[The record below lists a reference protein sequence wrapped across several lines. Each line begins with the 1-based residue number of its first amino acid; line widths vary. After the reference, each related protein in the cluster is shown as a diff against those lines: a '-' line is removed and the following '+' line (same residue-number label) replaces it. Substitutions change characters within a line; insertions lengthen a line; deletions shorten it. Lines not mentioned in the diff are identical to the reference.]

1 MIKAYAAFEAG
12 KPLGLFEYQERELK
26 PHDVEISISHCGVC
40 HSDLHLVNNDWGMS
54 HYPMVPGHEIIGK
67 VVAVGSAVTELTLGE
82 RVGVGWQCGSCFDCE
97 YCETGHEN
105 LCAKQQ
111 ATCVGNFGG
120 FADAVVVD
128 SRFAFRIPDAL
139 NSANAAPLL
148 CGGITVFA
156 PMKRDGVKAGMKV
169 GVIGI
174 GGLGHFALQFAS
186 KMGAEVTAFST
197 SPNKEAE
204 AMKLGAH
211 RFVVSSDPAAMA
223 KEKNKHDYI
232 ISTVSADINWM
243 NFMAALKPNGKL
255 TVVGAAPSPLAIP
268 AFALI
273 GGQKSIGGS
282 AIGSRAAI
290 KEMLEFAANHN
301 VGAIIEELPMSRANE
316 ALEKVQNNTARYR
329 MVLSNS

>member
-12 KPLGLFEYQERELK
+12 KPLGFFEYEARELK
-26 PHDVEISISHCGVC
+26 PNDVEISITHCGVC

-54 HYPMVPGHEIIGK
+54 HYPLVPGHEIIGK
-67 VVAVGSAVTELTLGE
+67 VVAVGSAVTDLTLGD
-82 RVGVGWQCGSCFDCE
+82 RVGVGWQCGSCFECE
-97 YCETGHEN
+97 YCESGNEN
-105 LCAKQQ
+105 LCARQQ
-111 ATCVGNFGG
+111 ATCAGNHGG
-120 FADAVVVD
+120 FAEAVVVD

-156 PMKRDGVKAGMKV
+156 PMKRDGVKAGTKV

-197 SPNKEAE
+197 SPNKEVE
-204 AMKLGAH
+204 ALKLGAH
-211 RFVVSSDPAAMA
+211 RFVVSSDPVAMA

-232 ISTVSADINWM
+232 ISTVSADINWLS
-243 NFMAALKPNGKL
+243 FMAALKPNGKL

-282 AIGSRAAI
+282 AIGSREANN
-290 KEMLEFAANHN
+290 EMLDLPPH
-301 VGAIIEELPMSRANE
+301 ITWEL
-316 ALEKVQNNTARYR
+316 
-329 MVLSNS
+329 